1 MVGLLSLYITY
12 YFLYSNHYASL
23 QTLTSEIAYQ
33 NLIIGGIA
41 KELTLINGLKLLA
54 AGASPETVPRFTKI
68 YSDNINYL

>member
-33 NLIIGGIA
+33 NLIIGCIA
-41 KELTLINGLKLLA
+41 KELSLINDLSLLSI
-54 AGASPETVPRFTKI
+54 GVSP
-68 YSDNINYL
+68 